1 MTGHGGEGLHQ
12 GNWGPKEM
20 EPKRLTTANNND
32 RVREEGTV
40 LATEAI
46 GWVLALILPGYI

>member
-1 MTGHGGEGLHQ
+1 
-12 GNWGPKEM
+12 M
-20 EPKRLTTANNND
+20 ETKRLTTANTNK
-32 RVREEGTV
+32 RIREEDTV

>member
-46 GWVLALILPGYI
+46 GSVLALILPGYI